1 MKPVNLTSVLLAN
14 NGLDKDKRDALYY
27 YWGIAPKSK
36 ELVSLKSFVKSVEEF
51 DPLNPERVMFMLGGC
66 YFGFIIPRI
75 SKEFDCLWMGEKTV
89 VNVELKSQDVGSDAI
104 QKQLMQNRQ
113 YLRPLGLILK
123 LFTFVSS
130 TGNCY
135 TIDENGNLCNVSFE
149 DIGKAIYDIHGE
161 KLYSDDIELRF
172 PPEQYLVSPFNS
184 TDDFLNEQYFL
195 TGKQEDVKRR
205 ILSFVDDTSA
215 GCFCGLTGGPGT
227 GKSLLLYDIART
239 LIQSGKRVLIGHTG
253 KLNLGHNTMI
263 ANGWHICYTKNLK
276 TWDPMANEFVLRD
289 ADIYLI
295 DEAQR
300 CYNLNSIADEIQKM
314 GRKCVFSYDANQVM
328 KNEEQKRDNASIIEK
343 LAAGQIYALESNIRT
358 NAAVH
363 TFVKALFNK
372 RDQTNNDVNGHVD
385 ITYCQ
390 NKGEAYLILQTL
402 NKQGFH
408 VPQFTPKQYGKED
421 YEDLFPKDEQN
432 AHDVI
437 GQEFDDVA
445 SVLSE
450 NMYYDDN
457 NKLVSRK
464 TYYLYREDRML
475 YQILSRARK
484 KIHLVILN
492 NPELLERCMKLLN

>member
-36 ELVSLKSFVKSVEEF
+36 ELVSLKSFVKSVEEL

-66 YFGFIIPRI
+66 YLGFIIPRI

-104 QKQLMQNRQ
+104 QKQLLQNRQ
-113 YLRPLGLILK
+113 YLRPLGLIIN

-161 KLYSDDIELRF
+161 KLYADDIDLRF

-184 TDDFLNEQYFL
+184 TDDFLNEHYFL
-195 TGKQEDVKRR
+195 TGKQEDVKKR
-205 ILSFVDDTSA
+205 ILSFVDDTSV

-227 GKSLLLYDIART
+227 GKSLLLYDIARK

-253 KLNLGHNTMI
+253 KLNRGHNTMI
-263 ANGWHICYTKNLK
+263 ANGWHICYTKNLT
-276 TWDPMANEFVLRD
+276 TWDPTANEFVLRD

-343 LAAGQIYALESNIRT
+343 LAAGKIYALESNIRT

-402 NKQGFH
+402 KKQGFH

-421 YEDLFPKDEQN
+421 YEDLFPNDEQN